1 MARYYDFTSTNN
13 RFKVGTK
20 NGTAYKFDT
29 ANLVDFKAKAANVYV
44 FDPVRGNNKVYV
56 GDAADVDFD
65 TKMVDATGAIKDKS
79 GATLANN
86 GAEALGLLDFVA
98 AYEYDGDVLDVV
110 IYKAY
115 DFGRISY

>member
-1 MARYYDFTSTNN
+1 
-13 RFKVGTK
+13 
-20 NGTAYKFDT
+20 
-29 ANLVDFKAKAANVYV
+29 
-44 FDPVRGNNKVYV
+44 
-56 GDAADVDFD
+56 
-65 TKMVDATGAIKDKS
+65 MVDATGKITTKE
-79 GATLANN
+79 GTTLADN